1 MTKKSLLGLALV
13 LVLIIPTTS
22 LYASAQ
28 SSQQFQ
34 LNGAGSTFVFP
45 LMDKWRVEY
54 NKINS
59 NVQLNYQ
66 SIGSG
71 AGIKL
76 LTAKTIDFAAS
87 DAPLSTSDAAKIPGT
102 LTIPE
107 SIGAITVSYNIPG
120 IQSGLKL
127 TGPVIASIFM
137 GNITKWNDKMI
148 TGLNPDASLPDQK
161 ISVIHRSDGSGTTFA
176 FTDYLSTVSSDWKTN
191 IGQGKSVPWPT
202 GIGAQ
207 GNEGVA
213 GVIEKTP
220 YSIGYVE
227 LAYAFQNKMTYAFV
241 QNADGSAF
249 VEPSLITT
257 GAAASAAATNL
268 PQADGDWSKVSIV
281 NQSGKDSYPISTLT
295 YILVFKNLEQVNG
308 MTQDKATAEIN
319 FLKWII
325 NDGQQF
331 STPLLYVPIPDVLKK
346 IDEQGLAQI
355 QFAGT
360 AVPEFGSIAG
370 LVLVVAIIS
379 IIAISARTGFL
390 MQKN

>member
-1 MTKKSLLGLALV
+1 MTKKSLLGLALM
-13 LVLIIPTTS
+13 LILIIPTTS

-28 SSQQFQ
+28 NNQQFQ

-76 LTAKTIDFAAS
+76 LTAKTVDFGAT
-87 DAPLSTSDAAKIPGT
+87 DAPLSVADAAKIPGT

-107 SIGAITVSYNIPG
+107 SIGAITVSYNIPEM
-120 IQSGLKL
+120 QSGLKL

-148 TGLNPDASLPDQK
+148 TELNPNLSMPDQK
-161 ISVIHRSDGSGTTFA
+161 ISVVHRSDGSGTTFA
-176 FTDYLSTVSSDWKTN
+176 FTDYLSTVSSDWKTGV
-191 IGQGKSVPWPT
+191 GQGKSVPWPT

-227 LAYAFQNKMTYAFV
+227 LAYAFQNKMAYAFV

-249 VEPSLITT
+249 VEPSLTT
-257 GAAASAAATNL
+257 TAAAASAAATNL

-331 STPLLYVPIPDVLKK
+331 STPLLYVPIPDAVKK

-355 QFAGT
+355 QFAGN
-360 AVPEFGSIAG
+360 AVPEFGPIAG

-379 IIAISARTGFL
+379 IIAISAKTGLL
-390 MQKN
+390 MQRN